1 MGPVA
6 VCPFAGDEH
15 GTRPAS
21 APQGHAASRW
31 RGGASL
37 DRLPPARSELF
48 MQAKADW
55 GGQRSQSSTK
65 TAVAARFYCSH
76 WLIFLPVQNALRSE

>member
-1 MGPVA
+1 MRPVA

-31 RGGASL
+31 RGRASL
-37 DRLPPARSELF
+37 DRLPPARSELS
-48 MQAKADW
+48 MQTKADCERKVLPARIGD
-55 GGQRSQSSTK
+55 GGAGFIVVS
-65 TAVAARFYCSH
+65 
-76 WLIFLPVQNALRSE
+76 